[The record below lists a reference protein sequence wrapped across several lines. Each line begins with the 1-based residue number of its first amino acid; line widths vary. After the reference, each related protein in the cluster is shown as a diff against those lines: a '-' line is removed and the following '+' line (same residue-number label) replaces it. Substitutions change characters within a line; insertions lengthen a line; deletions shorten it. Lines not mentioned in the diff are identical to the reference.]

1 MGTEDKTSCLF
12 IVTIFVNVWFGALIS
27 RDAPLN
33 DICLL
38 QSLESNA
45 KVDDQMTGLFIQY
58 VALKKKLGYLWYPSM
73 FSWNCG
79 CYINKAQHERRCE
92 YS

>member
-1 MGTEDKTSCLF
+1 MGTDDNTSCLF
-12 IVTIFVNVWFGALIS
+12 IVTIFVKVWFGALIS

-45 KVDDQMTGLFIQY
+45 KVDDQMTD
-58 VALKKKLGYLWYPSM
+58 VALKKKARVSLVP
-73 FSWNCG
+73 
-79 CYINKAQHERRCE
+79 
-92 YS
+92 